1 MKLKLGVLL
10 FGKVNAGSPEGN
22 DGGFEKVLIQ
32 MTGNDVPFDI
42 LTKGNLGDHRSVRPL
57 IPIYVLLDGSN
68 YSLEVCF
75 EQAIGEAD
83 ITISQNG
90 VVVYSS
96 SEDIQ
101 ASMQK
106 TVQLNSGASGNFL
119 IEIEGKNGAYACG
132 QFDLFFFREYSISPS
147 EIFATSFRSIR
158 GVLYRN

>member
-1 MKLKLGVLL
+1 MKLKLILCLLGVLL

-90 VVVYSS
+90 VVVYFS
-96 SEDIQ
+96 SENIQ
-101 ASMQK
+101 DSIEK
-106 TVQLNSGASGNFL
+106 TIQLNFEVSGDFL
-119 IEIEGKNGAYACG
+119 IEIEGRNGAYVCG
-132 QFDLFFFREYSISPS
+132 HFEL
-147 EIFATSFRSIR
+147 
-158 GVLYRN
+158 

>member
-1 MKLKLGVLL
+1 MKLKLILCLL
-10 FGKVNAGSPEGN
+10 GLFLLLRVNAGSPGGN
-22 DGGFEKVLIQ
+22 DRGLEQVLIQ

-42 LTKGNLGDHRSVRPL
+42 LTKGNLGNHRSVRPF
-57 IPIYVLLDGSN
+57 IPIHVMLDGSS

-75 EQAIGEAD
+75 EQAIGEVD

-96 SEDIQ
+96 SEDVQ

-106 TVQLNSGASGNFL
+106 IIQLNYGASGNFL

-132 QFDLFFFREYSISPS
+132 QFEL
-147 EIFATSFRSIR
+147 
-158 GVLYRN
+158 

>member
-83 ITISQNG
+83 ITIPRM
-90 VVVYSS
+90 VLWF
-96 SEDIQ
+96 ILL
-101 ASMQK
+101 QK
-106 TVQLNSGASGNFL
+106 IYRLL
-119 IEIEGKNGAYACG
+119 CKR
-132 QFDLFFFREYSISPS
+132 LF
-147 EIFATSFRSIR
+147 
-158 GVLYRN
+158 N

>member
-1 MKLKLGVLL
+1 MKLKLILCLL
-10 FGKVNAGSPEGN
+10 GLFLLLRVNAGSPGGN
-22 DGGFEKVLIQ
+22 DRGLEQVLIQ

-42 LTKGNLGDHRSVRPL
+42 LTKGNLGNHRSVRPF
-57 IPIYVLLDGSN
+57 IPIHVMLDGSS

-75 EQAIGEAD
+75 EQAIGEVD

-96 SEDIQ
+96 SEDVQ

-106 TVQLNSGASGNFL
+106 IIQLNSGASGNFL

-132 QFDLFFFREYSISPS
+132 LFE
-147 EIFATSFRSIR
+147 
-158 GVLYRN
+158 L